1 MKSKHDLILVELVL
15 LWIHLCKMSKESPEE
30 NIFTK
35 ESNAIN
41 SPVAN
46 TESFRKFAQ
55 RVWISTSAMSRNS
68 NKPIYT
74 QIA

>member
-1 MKSKHDLILVELVL
+1 MISIFRGIMKSKDDLILVELIL
-15 LWIHLCKMSKESPEE
+15 PWIHLSKMSKESSEG

-41 SPVAN
+41 SPVAK

-55 RVWISTSAMSRNS
+55 RV
-68 NKPIYT
+68 
-74 QIA
+74 